1 MSMKRYKIFNMS
13 YNMILYLLTAKYKL
27 VTPYR
32 IRKMFESVNLE
43 KQKYNPDG
51 NKNTSICR
59 SK

>member
-1 MSMKRYKIFNMS
+1 MS